1 MSMTGREGHEGLG
14 EREEDKRRR
23 RRRRTHQT
31 SDEQDHKSTSKST
44 IPIHPHPTL

>member
-23 RRRRTHQT
+23 RRGRTHQT

-44 IPIHPHPTL
+44 IPIHPHPIL